1 MKTNTIIILS
11 SFVTLFAPIGPL
23 VTIALISIGF
33 DFGFGIW
40 RSVKSRRKAGSSAK
54 IGDIIQSKKMLA
66 TGVKSLIYSAV
77 ISFFFLVE
85 KYIAGDIIAHF
96 ISIELLLTKA
106 VALFFVVTEVK
117 SMNES
122 YKDVTG
128 KDMLKSF
135 RDFITG
141 LKTESDK
148 WKS

>member
-1 MKTNTIIILS
+1 MKTNIIIVLS
-11 SFVTLFAPIGPL
+11 SFITLFAPIGPL

-40 RSVKSRRKAGSSAK
+40 RSVQSRRKEGSSAK
-54 IGDIIQSKKMLA
+54 IGDIIQSTKMLA
-66 TGVKSLIYSAV
+66 TGVKGGIYAAT
-77 ISFFFLVE
+77 IGFFYLVE
-85 KYIAGDIIAHF
+85 KFIAGDIIAHF

-106 VALFFVVTEVK
+106 IALFFVFIEVK

-141 LKTESDK
+141 LKSESDK